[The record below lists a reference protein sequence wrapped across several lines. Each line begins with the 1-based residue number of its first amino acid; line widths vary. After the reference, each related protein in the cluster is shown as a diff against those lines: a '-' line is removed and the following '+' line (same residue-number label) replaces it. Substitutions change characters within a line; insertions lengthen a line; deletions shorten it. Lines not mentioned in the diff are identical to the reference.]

1 MRFYHA
7 LPVLLGSIV
16 GCQESKP
23 PEVVV
28 NWGEVDTT
36 LPPAQQELQV
46 TMRDFLR
53 AVQSGADYNRLYTML
68 PNTVIKEPESSFFG
82 EGVHLVRW
90 DWMGPPHGN
99 VIPVRLEMMLDIAPG
114 DKTVEYER
122 SYKINKASGKWII
135 ARQSP

>member
-1 MRFYHA
+1 MKCHLA
-7 LPVLLGSIV
+7 LPLLLVSIV
-16 GCQESKP
+16 GCQESGP
-23 PEVVV
+23 PAVVV
-28 NWGEVDTT
+28 NWGEVDTS
-36 LPPAQQELQV
+36 LSPSQQELQS

-53 AVQSGADYNRLYTML
+53 AVQSGADYNRLYTTL
-68 PNTVIKEPESSFFG
+68 PNTVIKEPEASFFG

-90 DWMGPPHGN
+90 DWTGPPQGN
-99 VIPVRLEMMLDIAPG
+99 VIPVRLEIMLDVAPG